1 MAALDRRAQAGAEAS
16 RRAVP
21 RGRKRLALFGR
32 AHDDSLQI
40 RLVIVNL
47 VDPRSSF
54 KRGKVARSPAIIQ
67 LSLKPVFQE
76 ALKRR
81 ADQLGLTE
89 AEAGASLIEQGLAP
103 FLRPG
108 PEMDQARAEREL
120 LELASSLARE
130 EVKKSREW
138 NERLTLA
145 VFERIRLEH
154 GPLYEQVLSGGT
166 RDAVNP
172 RVARQ
177 VKTSVGARVKKRDGR
192 PVTLKAPRG
201 ADALIGN
208 YTLLLP
214 PD

>member
-1 MAALDRRAQAGAEAS
+1 MA
-16 RRAVP
+16 
-21 RGRKRLALFGR
+21 RL
-32 AHDDSLQI
+32 
-40 RLVIVNL
+40 
-47 VDPRSSF
+47 
-54 KRGKVARSPAIIQ
+54 PAIIQ

-81 ADQLGLTE
+81 AGELGLTE
-89 AEAGASLIEQGLAP
+89 AKAAASLIERGLAP
-103 FLRPG
+103 FLLPG

-120 LELASSLARE
+120 LALASSLARE
-130 EVKKSREW
+130 EVESAPEW

-154 GPLYEQVLSGGT
+154 RLLYEQALGGGN
-166 RDAVNP
+166 REAVNP

-177 VKTSVGARVKKRDGR
+177 IKTSVGARVKKRDGR

-201 ADALIGN
+201 TATLVGN

-214 PD
+214 PE